1 MNDITFIN
9 DKQALLD
16 MCLRNAT
23 KLAIGDIEIN
33 HDLRL
38 QLDFAYHESNE
49 QTKELLDALFRNKGL
64 LDGV

>member
-64 LDGV
+64 LDGI

>member
-1 MNDITFIN
+1 MNDITFMN
-9 DKQALLD
+9 EKQALLD

-64 LDGV
+64 LDGI